1 MQSTTVGENL
11 VLKALSIPEAGGRI
25 VTDELHYVGSLPA
38 YAEIAKQGMDVV
50 TLRSSDGTIDMDE
63 FERSVNSDTRLVTVS
78 SVSMVNGFQHD
89 LSQIC
94 EIATQRRRPA
104 TYRG

>member
-11 VLKALSIPEAGGRI
+11 VLKALNIPEAGGRI

-78 SVSMVNGFQHD
+78 SVSMVNGF
-89 LSQIC
+89 
-94 EIATQRRRPA
+94 
-104 TYRG
+104 